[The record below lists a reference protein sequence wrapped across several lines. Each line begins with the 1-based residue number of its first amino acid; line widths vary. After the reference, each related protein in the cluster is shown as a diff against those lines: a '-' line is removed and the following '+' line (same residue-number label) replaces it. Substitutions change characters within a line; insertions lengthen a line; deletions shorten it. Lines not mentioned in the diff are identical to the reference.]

1 MKTNLNFPVIV
12 IVFLISILVNF
23 MSCGI
28 IHSNIYS
35 ISNSQKN
42 KIDKL
47 STKIDSLET
56 IISVNTLKKDTII
69 INPQPVYIYSIKTKQ
84 NENY

>member
-1 MKTNLNFPVIV
+1 MKTNLNFPAIIV
-12 IVFLISILVNF
+12 IILISVFVNF

-28 IHSNIYS
+28 IYNDIFS

-47 STKIDSLET
+47 NTKIDSLEIVINT
-56 IISVNTLKKDTII
+56 NTLKKDTII
-69 INPQPVYIYSIKTKQ
+69 INPQPIYIYPIKTK
-84 NENY
+84 